1 MNWNLRVAV
10 TLKAHKN
17 EQRSRPS
24 PPRDHPI
31 MRTVHSHFDLPLN
44 TEGGLL
50 VFKLTGKGGVFLPA
64 VQVEVSGESEGM
76 VIVIADRAVGGRP
89 HPSTLLRCGSPA
101 PCGSGRRRIC
111 WPVSEDADEPAA
123 ILPEMRWA
131 FDDLAT

>member
-1 MNWNLRVAV
+1 
-10 TLKAHKN
+10 
-17 EQRSRPS
+17 
-24 PPRDHPI
+24 

-76 VIVIADRAVGGRP
+76 VEGMVIVIADRAVGGRP

-101 PCGSGRRRIC
+101 PCGSRKAPNMLACFRRRRRASGNTARNAVGI
-111 WPVSEDADEPAA
+111 
-123 ILPEMRWA
+123 
-131 FDDLAT
+131 

>member
-101 PCGSGRRRIC
+101 PCGSRKAPNMLACFRRRRRASGNTARNAVGI
-111 WPVSEDADEPAA
+111 
-123 ILPEMRWA
+123 
-131 FDDLAT
+131 